1 MLVNDRSVSVLENY
15 DFEVIRTQKSRNAI
29 LCETNKGW
37 YILKEYKGPVFRLE
51 MMAKVLEGVRQNGF
65 TRAEQLLYTKEG
77 ALFCC
82 DQEQNRCIV
91 KSWPQ
96 GRECS
101 LKDGQECRDAMR
113 TLAVLHSA
121 LHFPQLQQEYGLHA
135 VSLAEE
141 YEKRNRELRKVR
153 RFLREK
159 GQKTTFEIN
168 LQQTFD
174 LFLEEAERVTEDVR
188 SYGSLLDARECE
200 ESGSFCHGDYQHH
213 NLLCQNTTS
222 VINFE
227 KCALD
232 SQMRD
237 LYLFLRKLLEKTNWS
252 VPLARGL
259 LDVYGRISP
268 LSAVDYLQLYYRF
281 AYPEKFWK
289 IVNCYYNSRKVWIP
303 GRHMEKLERLLIQQG
318 VKKAFLEQTFSL

>member
-1 MLVNDRSVSVLENY
+1 MQVNDRSVSVLENY

-141 YEKRNRELRKVR
+141 YEKREP
-153 RFLREK
+153 
-159 GQKTTFEIN
+159 GSC
-168 LQQTFD
+168 
-174 LFLEEAERVTEDVR
+174 VR
-188 SYGSLLDARECE
+188 SDVFTGK
-200 ESGSFCHGDYQHH
+200 ESED
-213 NLLCQNTTS
+213 N
-222 VINFE
+222 V
-227 KCALD
+227 
-232 SQMRD
+232 
-237 LYLFLRKLLEKTNWS
+237 
-252 VPLARGL
+252 
-259 LDVYGRISP
+259 
-268 LSAVDYLQLYYRF
+268 
-281 AYPEKFWK
+281 
-289 IVNCYYNSRKVWIP
+289 
-303 GRHMEKLERLLIQQG
+303 
-318 VKKAFLEQTFSL
+318 

>member
-65 TRAEQLLYTKEG
+65 TRAEQLLSTKEG

-227 KCALD
+227 K
-232 SQMRD
+232 
-237 LYLFLRKLLEKTNWS
+237 
-252 VPLARGL
+252 
-259 LDVYGRISP
+259 
-268 LSAVDYLQLYYRF
+268 
-281 AYPEKFWK
+281 
-289 IVNCYYNSRKVWIP
+289 
-303 GRHMEKLERLLIQQG
+303 
-318 VKKAFLEQTFSL
+318 

>member
-1 MLVNDRSVSVLENY
+1 MLCAPWR
-15 DFEVIRTQKSRNAI
+15 
-29 LCETNKGW
+29 
-37 YILKEYKGPVFRLE
+37 
-51 MMAKVLEGVRQNGF
+51 
-65 TRAEQLLYTKEG
+65 
-77 ALFCC
+77 FCTV
-82 DQEQNRCIV
+82 RCIFH
-91 KSWPQ
+91 S
-96 GRECS
+96 CS
-101 LKDGQECRDAMR
+101 K
-113 TLAVLHSA
+113 
-121 LHFPQLQQEYGLHA
+121 YGLHA

-289 IVNCYYNSRKVWIP
+289 IVNFYYNSRKVWIP